1 MFLSFSKK
9 QWLSTNGKLIRNE
22 MVLKVK
28 IICTFFQLKEINQR
42 IKFIKCYCLCGIR
55 YQYQVVAYSDSLLS
69 NCVPRGIG
77 NGTPQVKLPQPSS
90 WELQRIR
97 LYDTVN
103 IDTIFF
109 VISELQEASS
119 PLSMMQQCLEYWIIF
134 LEWFIK
140 DTLYLFSCWHTNLD
154 YLHVNSLI

>member
-1 MFLSFSKK
+1 MLLPMWDQVSIPS
-9 QWLSTNGKLIRNE
+9 
-22 MVLKVK
+22 
-28 IICTFFQLKEINQR
+28 QR
-42 IKFIKCYCLCGIR
+42 R
-55 YQYQVVAYSDSLLS
+55 YVAYWDSLLS
-69 NCVPRGIG
+69 NCVPRGTG
-77 NGTPQVKLPQPSS
+77 NGTPQVKLPQPFGR
-90 WELQRIR
+90 ELRRIR

-119 PLSMMQQCLEYWIIF
+119 PLSMMQQWLEYWIIF

-140 DTLYLFSCWHTNLD
+140 DTLYLFSCWHANLD